1 MKEIGTENGVHYFE
15 DGHFWME
22 VPGLTTQEEDDELD
36 FSLYTPKSSKV
47 TFSVEPMKVY
57 STFSITEYDRRNED
71 VDPVAASAEYELE
84 KRVEKMDVFPVEL
97 IKGQEGL
104 GLSIIGMGV
113 GADAGLE
120 KLGIFVKTITSNGAA
135 ARDGRIQVND
145 QIIEVDGKSLVGVTQ
160 AYAASVLRNTS
171 GLVRFSIGREKDPQN
186 SEVAQLI
193 RQSLQ
198 ADKEREERRQRAL
211 EAEQASDAST
221 LPLTGLCNFSQKKNY
236 YDLMS
241 FAGSPNSS
249 VSDGPISPTVHNTVF
264 ENDSQVD
271 NDVESLRLL
280 LQEVKS
286 IISLFQFN

>member
-1 MKEIGTENGVHYFE
+1 MVENGVHYFE

-22 VPGLTTQEEDDELD
+22 VPGLPDSEEDDDLD
-36 FSLYTPKSSKV
+36 YPVFVKKSSRVVFSTGPMKV
-47 TFSVEPMKVY
+47 FSTFSVND
-57 STFSITEYDRRNED
+57 YDRRNED

-97 IKGQEGL
+97 IKGPEGL

-120 KLGIFVKTITSNGAA
+120 KLGIFVKTITDNGAA

-171 GLVRFSIGREKDPQN
+171 GLVKFLIGREKDPQN

-198 ADKEREERRQRAL
+198 ADKEREERQKQRVY
-211 EAEQASDAST
+211 EAEQSEDSSAT
-221 LPLTGLCNFSQKKNY
+221 LPMTNS
-236 YDLMS
+236 
-241 FAGSPNSS
+241 ANSS
-249 VSDGPISPTVHNTVF
+249 VSEGPVSPTANSDNVF
-264 ENDSQVD
+264 EPENTAENAEVD
-271 NDVESLRLL
+271 TLRVL
-280 LQEVKS
+280 LQEV
-286 IISLFQFN
+286 ILHDLHHEALQCDHQATL